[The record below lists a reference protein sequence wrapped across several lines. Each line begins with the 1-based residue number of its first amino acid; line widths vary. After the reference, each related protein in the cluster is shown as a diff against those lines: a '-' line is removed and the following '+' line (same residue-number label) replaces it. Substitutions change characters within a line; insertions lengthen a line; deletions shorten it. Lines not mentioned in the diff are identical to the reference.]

1 MLLFWPFVIAKQV
14 ASMTSQ
20 GWENIMFLENR
31 IWSTNA
37 TQEKNSTERDLMKW
51 YCPSCDIIII
61 HLIHQQFFLNIFPNA
76 FLKVSLCKGTWD
88 TFESIV
94 KGGKKLWL
102 NFRGKKNWL
111 ARYKTSCCC
120 LFVFL
125 ANILQPLL
133 KGMTQKWYKMIAN
146 WHALEP

>member
-20 GWENIMFLENR
+20 GWVNTMFLENR
-31 IWSTNA
+31 IWSTSA
-37 TQEKNSTERDLMKW
+37 TQEKNSTERDLKW
-51 YCPSCDIIII
+51 YCPSCDIIIM
-61 HLIHQQFFLNIFPNA
+61 HLIRQQFLLNIFPNA

-88 TFESIV
+88 TLESLV
-94 KGGKKLWL
+94 KAGKKLWL
-102 NFRGKKNWL
+102 NFRGKKL
-111 ARYKTSCCC
+111 VSKIQEK
-120 LFVFL
+120 LFVFLFL

-133 KGMTQKWYKMIAN
+133 KGITQKWYQMIAN